1 LGSLFELVRA
11 INSGRDAGIGGDD
24 LSQAQ
29 GVLTELAG
37 VLGLDLAGQP
47 GAEQMAGPF
56 IDLLAHVRQELR
68 SVKQWELADR
78 IRDRLADLGVVLE
91 DGKDGSTWRFRG

>member
-1 LGSLFELVRA
+1 
-11 INSGRDAGIGGDD
+11 
-24 LSQAQ
+24 
-29 GVLTELAG
+29 
-37 VLGLDLAGQP
+37 
-47 GAEQMAGPF
+47 MAGPF